1 MAPCRERHPTPFRF
15 EERRIQGLYGLK
27 TTLFLVLT
35 QSRAGASFWCRA
47 GRFQT
52 LKQRRLFYVGNINFD
67 PFEVF
72 SQKFTYNVSLIS
84 ILCAPSPYIIAQLLA
99 WFLLNIKCRLP

>member
-1 MAPCRERHPTPFRF
+1 MAPCRERNPTPIRF

-35 QSRAGASFWCRA
+35 QSRAGASFWGRA

-52 LKQRRLFYVGNINFD
+52 LKQGRLFYAGT
-67 PFEVF
+67 E
-72 SQKFTYNVSLIS
+72 
-84 ILCAPSPYIIAQLLA
+84 
-99 WFLLNIKCRLP
+99 